1 MLITP
6 SPKHDLFR
14 RASFTWT
21 ASTRSTS
28 DSRSYSFNNTNIGD
42 IAGHSTR
49 TIFVITAGDG
59 DNTGGASVTVG
70 GNSAI
75 RLIGT
80 GGSFVDTISIHRIRL
95 DTSAT
100 QATIGV
106 VFSNSQKRCSIDVLA
121 AYDLFQPEVLLGAVA
136 FDAFTSAQTV
146 AADLP
151 VAENGCIIAG
161 CITSGSSGP
170 SSGHAWTGATE
181 ASDRVVETSTRVS
194 AARFINS
201 SGPPEASHA
210 FSCAVSG
217 TPGKS
222 GGRLVAVSFR

>member
-6 SPKHDLFR
+6 SPTLYRFR
-14 RASFTWT
+14 RASFSWT
-21 ASTRSTS
+21 ASTGLTDNSS
-28 DSRSYSFNNTNIGD
+28 SYSFNNTNIGD

-49 TIFVITAGDG
+49 TIFVIT
-59 DNTGGASVTVG
+59 GGSGGNAADVSVTVG
-70 GNSAI
+70 GNSATK
-75 RLIGT
+75 LIDT
-80 GGSFVDTISIHRIRL
+80 GAPSVDTVSIHRIRL

-106 VFSNSQKRCSIDVLA
+106 EFSNSKSRCSIDVLA

-136 FDAFTSAQTV
+136 FDAFTSGQTV
-146 AADLP
+146 AANLP

-161 CITSGSSGP
+161 CMTSGTGGP
-170 SSGHAWTGATE
+170 SSGHAWTGATA
-181 ASDRVVETSTRVS
+181 ASDRVVEGSARVS

-201 SGPPEASHA
+201 AGSPESSHA
-210 FSCAVSG
+210 FSCAASG
-217 TPGKS
+217 NPGSS